1 MRLIAH
7 RGCDGQYPE
16 NTVRA
21 IRSAAPHV
29 DLVEVDVTRCG
40 SGELVLY
47 HDEKLERV
55 TGVAGRIADTRW
67 DRLAELEVHGSG
79 DGIPRF
85 VDALEDWPAGTAMN
99 LDVTEAGVVPDA
111 LTLAAGLEEEIL
123 LSSTDPAA
131 LEAASAAADRGPDE
145 LTLGYSFVADPEA
158 NVERARSLGC
168 GFVHV
173 HHRLCLETDL
183 VDLAHGV
190 GLRVDAWTIE
200 TPDLAIRLRDLGVDA
215 ITVARHDL
223 L

>member
-16 NTVRA
+16 NTLRA
-21 IRSAAPHV
+21 IGSAAPHV
-29 DLVEVDVTRCG
+29 DVVEVDVTRCG
-40 SGELVLY
+40 SGELVLF
-47 HDEKLERV
+47 HDEDLERV
-55 TGVAGRIADTRW
+55 TGVAGRVADTRW
-67 DRLAELEVHGSG
+67 DRLAELEVDGSG
-79 DGIPRF
+79 EGIPRF
-85 VDALEDWPAGTAMN
+85 ADALEDWPDGTAMN

-111 LTLAAGLEEEIL
+111 LRLAADFEEEII

-131 LEAASAAADRGPDE
+131 LEAASAAVDRGPGE

-190 GLRVDAWTIE
+190 DLQVDAWTVE
-200 TPDLAIRLRDLGVDA
+200 TPELATRLRDAGVDA
-215 ITVARHDL
+215 ITVTRHDL
-223 L
+223 H